1 MTKTDELEKL
11 QQKIEDFRDKRNWRQ
26 FHTPKNL
33 AMALSVECAELVEIF
48 QWMTPEQSALPD
60 EATSAHIR
68 QEIGDI
74 MIYLSLI
81 SSSFGLDPLEA
92 ALEKMELN
100 ESRHPHLP
108 AT

>member
-1 MTKTDELEKL
+1 
-11 QQKIEDFRDKRNWRQ
+11 
-26 FHTPKNL
+26 
-33 AMALSVECAELVEIF
+33 
-48 QWMTPEQSALPD
+48 
-60 EATSAHIR
+60 
-68 QEIGDI
+68 

-81 SSSFGLDPLEA
+81 SSSFGIDPLEA

>member
-1 MTKTDELEKL
+1 MTKKDALEKL
-11 QQKIEDFRDKRNWRQ
+11 NQKIADFRAKRNWEQ

-33 AMALSVECAELVEIF
+33 AMALSVECGELVEIF

-60 EATSAHIR
+60 RATSEHIR

-81 SSSFGLDPLEA
+81 SSSFGIDPLEA

-100 ESRHPHLP
+100 ESRYPLP
-108 AT
+108 PSA